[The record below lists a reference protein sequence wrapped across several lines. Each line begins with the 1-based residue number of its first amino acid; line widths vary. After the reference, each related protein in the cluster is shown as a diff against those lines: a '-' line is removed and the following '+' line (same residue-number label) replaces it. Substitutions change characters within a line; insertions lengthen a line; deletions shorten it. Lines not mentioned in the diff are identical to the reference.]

1 MFQDVTRD
9 SKQPLFLF
17 LFKMQYTELAVE
29 EDANLAS
36 TQSLV
41 FTSFFVCLWFSKLF
55 LTLLCMECCSL
66 FFRFVIELV
75 VHMD

>member
-41 FTSFFVCLWFSKLF
+41 FTSFFFCLFVTCKAVFDFAPRGVLF
-55 LTLLCMECCSL
+55 TIFQIC
-66 FFRFVIELV
+66 
-75 VHMD
+75 H